1 MKCYYPDMPGL
12 IPFYSLAAKLRREA
26 GDIERAKVL
35 EDKVAAPEKLA
46 TGSYFLSGY

>member
-1 MKCYYPDMPGL
+1 MKYYCPDMPGL

-26 GDIERAKVL
+26 GDIEQAKVL
-35 EDKVAAPEKLA
+35 EDKVAALKKLA